1 MTSLYTLP
9 AGHTL
14 TATIF
19 DGSGYVRRIDNPT
32 IGGRLTNAAEA
43 VYGPY
48 LAPHTFEVQGE
59 VTVVIAE
66 ADTLD
71 NVPSAAQAAML
82 DAIPSTDQED
92 SATVWND
99 EGTLKVSSAGV

>member
-1 MTSLYTLP
+1 MSSLYTLP
-9 AGHTL
+9 AGHIL
-14 TATIF
+14 TASIF
-19 DGSGYVRRIDNPT
+19 DGSGYVRRIDNPL
-32 IGGRLTNAAEA
+32 IGGLLTNAAAA

-48 LAPHTFEVQGE
+48 LAAHTFEVQGD
-59 VTVVIAE
+59 VTVAITE

-82 DAIPSTDQED
+82 DAIPATDQED

-99 EGTLKVSSAGV
+99 EGTLKVSSAGA

>member
-1 MTSLYTLP
+1 MTSLHTLP

-14 TATIF
+14 TATVV
-19 DGSGYVRRIDNPT
+19 DGKGFVRRLDNPA
-32 IGGRLTNAAEA
+32 IGGLLTNAAPA

-48 LAPHTFEVQGE
+48 LAPHAFEVQGA
-59 VTVVIAE
+59 VTVTIAE
-66 ADTLD
+66 ASTLD

-82 DAIPSTDQED
+82 DAIPTADQED

-99 EGTLKVSSAGV
+99 EGVLKVSTAGV